1 MLAIVLTVHCN
12 CEYAVVTGQ
21 WSGEDDTMV
30 ISVIVLTMLIMR
42 WSGGVQVL
50 TMNCNCEYVAH

>member
-1 MLAIVLTVHCN
+1 MLTVNCN
-12 CEYAVVTGQ
+12 GEYAVVTGQ